1 MNNIYNFLV
10 RLKNIIWPIY
20 GAENKRVLGA
30 GLMMA
35 LSLWNY
41 SGSRGV
47 KDALMN
53 IVAGAQSLPLVKV
66 FAVVPFSMLMLIFY
80 NHVSRTNSFTKTF
93 YIIHKFFIAFF
104 AIFAFFLYPFRAYL
118 HLTPSTIASIKKFSL
133 PIEFLPHIV
142 GFTISIILF
151 SFLLLALFQ
160 IPGRRILIAIAIGV
174 ISLVYNL
181 IYQSTE
187 WLIKPFEFGVY
198 NNFDL
203 IVDIVG
209 NWTYALYY
217 VASELTGT
225 FTLTIFSWQILNKI
239 SSTEES
245 KRFYPSVGII
255 GNIFGGV
262 IGSAISSKIINLGTT
277 PQRLLDL
284 KGMIKQKITLSPLEQ
299 EEYYKLSSES
309 LNLIYYFILNLVIAV
324 IQLYV
329 YKWIDT
335 NIIQNH
341 VKKEET
347 TTKKSKVKAGAGES
361 FALLFSSKYLLF
373 LTLIILSYNISMV
386 PLENAWKHKLNVS
399 FSDDSTG
406 YAMFMQKVMQYN
418 SIITVLMMI
427 IGANILPLISW
438 KTGALVTPVL
448 SIIFLLPFFS
458 LQLFEGFFYTIFDVN
473 QVITI
478 TLLAGTLN
486 NIMTKA
492 TKYAFFDPTKEV
504 AYIPVDESIRTKGK
518 GAADLIGGRIGKAIG
533 SCYLIALTG
542 LGMKYQNTT
551 SLLNNMVFWIA
562 IFGVIIYIMWFLSI
576 FIFSKEY
583 EKAKANHEENK
594 S

>member
-1 MNNIYNFLV
+1 MSNIYSFLV

-20 GAENKRVLGA
+20 GAENKRVLWA
-30 GLMMA
+30 GSMMA

-47 KDALMN
+47 KDALIN

-66 FAVVPFSMLMLIFY
+66 FVVVPLSMLMLMFY
-80 NHVSRTNSFTKTF
+80 NHVSRTNSFTETF
-93 YIIHKFFIAFF
+93 YIIHKVFIAFF
-104 AIFAFFLYPFRAYL
+104 AIFAFLLYPFRVYL
-118 HLTPSTIASIKKFSL
+118 HLTPSTIASIKQFSL
-133 PIEFLPHIV
+133 TIEFLPHIA
-142 GFTISIILF
+142 GFTISIIIF
-151 SFLLLALFQ
+151 AFLLLSLFQ
-160 IPGRRILIAIAIGV
+160 IPGKKILISIAIGV
-174 ISLVYNL
+174 ISLVYNF

-187 WLIKPFEFGVY
+187 WSIKPFEFGVY
-198 NNFDL
+198 SNFDL

-217 VASELTGT
+217 AASELTGT

-262 IGSAISSKIINLGTT
+262 IGSAISSKIITLGTT

-284 KGMIKQKITLSPLEQ
+284 NAIIKQKITLSALEKA
-299 EEYYKLSSES
+299 EYYQLSSES
-309 LNLIYYFILNLVIAV
+309 LNLIYYFTLNLVIAV
-324 IQLYV
+324 IQFYV
-329 YKWIDT
+329 YKWIDR
-335 NIIQNH
+335 NIIQNY
-341 VKKEET
+341 VKKEEK
-347 TTKKSKVKAGAGES
+347 TKKSKVKTGAGES
-361 FALLFSSKYLLF
+361 FALLFSSRYLLF

-399 FSDDSTG
+399 FSNDSTG
-406 YAMFMQKVMQYN
+406 YAMFMQQVMQWN

-448 SIIFLLPFFS
+448 SILFLLPFFS
-458 LQLFEGFFYTIFDVN
+458 LQLFEGAFYTIFDVN
-473 QVITI
+473 QIITI
-478 TLLAGTLN
+478 TLIAGTLN

-542 LGMKYQNTT
+542 LGMKYQSTT

-583 EKAKANHEENK
+583 EKAKTKYEGNK
-594 S
+594 A